1 MDTVLDQLAD
11 ALFSYSLSVLCD
23 QDEAVAAVRQTRRL
37 AVRHRRRLRRPEL
50 QRAWLYALNRHI
62 CLLRLEARTA
72 SPAPS
77 APPPALGAIGASSAP
92 AARSRLA
99 RLAWPEA
106 AGTTPA
112 QREALELSGRH
123 QLETPEVAAVLGL
136 RPDAAAVLL
145 AQGTCEVERTAAA
158 LAVLTADVCPEL
170 SRIGRGRGPVLGR
183 ALRGELVRHVDDC
196 PTCRGA
202 AERAVAEGPWPGTPR
217 DAGALPLVH
226 LPRAAL
232 RAPRGEEP
240 LPDPRFDR
248 RGFPVHLPPQAER
261 AVAVRHRTVIGSVAA
276 AVVAAPAV
284 ALWAMHLADAPGI
297 PAAQVTSVRVADP
310 QSADPSEGSAAP
322 SGSATDPAGS
332 GSGHLGEN
340 VAFTVTTPG
349 VTPPGSTVPP
359 GTVPIPVGSPGL
371 GAGQLEV
378 GAAQSGGRTVITL
391 TNAGGSA
398 LLWTASTQAPWLR
411 LSRDGGTLAPG
422 AQLTVLVTVDEDQTP
437 RDPWTAQIVFQPSG
451 STVTLYG
458 TGSSRRGIP
467 SPTPS
472 PTSASPTPPPTP
484 SSSPTP
490 TPAPTPS
497 ASASATPSGSTPS
510 GSPSADP
517 TPQPS
522 DTSSSS
528 SAVPTGGR

>member
-50 QRAWLYALNRHI
+50 QRAWLYALNRHV

-72 SPAPS
+72 
-77 APPPALGAIGASSAP
+77 PPPAQTAHTAHTAQT
-92 AARSRLA
+92 ARSRLA

-112 QREALELSGRH
+112 QREALELSARH

-136 RPDAAAVLL
+136 RLDAAAVLL

-158 LAVLTADVCPEL
+158 LAVLAADVCPEL
-170 SRIGRGRGPVLGR
+170 TRIGRGRGPVLGR
-183 ALRGELVRHVDDC
+183 ALRGELVRHVDEC

-202 AERAVAEGPWPGTPR
+202 AERGAAEGPWPGTPR
-217 DAGALPLVH
+217 DTGALPLVH

-232 RAPRGEEP
+232 RTPRGEEP

-261 AVAVRHRTVIGSVAA
+261 AVVVRHRTVIGSVAA

-297 PAAQVTSVRVADP
+297 PAAQVTSVRVSDP
-310 QSADPSEGSAAP
+310 QSADPSEGPAAP
-322 SGSATDPAGS
+322 SGSATGPVDS
-332 GSGHLGEN
+332 GGGRLGEN

-349 VTPPGSTVPP
+349 VTTPP
-359 GTVPIPVGSPGL
+359 GTVPIPVGSSGV
-371 GAGQLEV
+371 GAGQLDV
-378 GAAQSGGRTVITL
+378 GAAESGGRTLITL
-391 TNAGGSA
+391 TNTGGSA
-398 LLWTASTQAPWLR
+398 LLWTASVQAPWIR

-422 AQLTVLVTVDEDQTP
+422 AQLTVLVTVDEDATP
-437 RDPWTAQIVFQPSG
+437 RDPWSAQIVFQPSG

-490 TPAPTPS
+490 TPTPTPTPS
-497 ASASATPSGSTPS
+497 ASASGTPSTAPSGATPP

-517 TPQPS
+517 TPQSS
-522 DTSSSS
+522 DTPSSGSP
-528 SAVPTGGR
+528 VPTDGH